1 MTAMADRWDLIRVSL
16 ARRFFMATICQ
27 AVTVISVSIL
37 LAAVF
42 GRQAPSEKLRLP
54 GAFLLSTVLLGL
66 GSWYMEQARAYVR
79 REKQLEFR
87 RSLLQALISA
97 MLFVSVQG
105 YGLWA
110 MDKGARTA
118 DNSQLG
124 VHSFVIM
131 FTALHGMHFL
141 VAQSVLLWVTL
152 SSFADRYDHEYS
164 WGVTFA
170 SAFWHILGVVW
181 LCILFVFTTA
191 NVG

>member
-16 ARRFFMATICQ
+16 ACRFFMATICQ
-27 AVTVISVSIL
+27 AVTVISVSLL

-87 RSLLQALISA
+87 RSLLKALISA

>member
-16 ARRFFMATICQ
+16 ARRFFLATICQ
-27 AVTVISVSIL
+27 AMTVIAVSVL

-54 GAFLLSTVLLGL
+54 GAFVLSTLLLGL

-79 REKQLEFR
+79 REKQPEFR

-191 NVG
+191 NIG

>member
-1 MTAMADRWDLIRVSL
+1 MADRWDLIRVSL

>member
-42 GRQAPSEKLRLP
+42 GRQSPSEKLRLP

>member
-16 ARRFFMATICQ
+16 ARRFFLATICQ
-27 AVTVISVSIL
+27 ALTVIAASLL

-54 GAFLLSTVLLGL
+54 WAFLLSTVLLGL

-79 REKQLEFR
+79 REKQPEFR

-124 VHSFVIM
+124 VHSFVFM

-164 WGVTFA
+164 WGVTIA
-170 SAFWHILGVVW
+170 SVFWHILGVVW

>member
-16 ARRFFMATICQ
+16 ARRFFLATICQ
-27 AVTVISVSIL
+27 AATVIAVSVL

-54 GAFLLSTVLLGL
+54 VAFLVSTVLLGL
-66 GSWYMEQARAYVR
+66 GSWYMELARAYVR
-79 REKQLEFR
+79 REKQQEFR

-97 MLFVSVQG
+97 MLFVSVQA

-191 NVG
+191 NMG

>member
-16 ARRFFMATICQ
+16 ARRFFLATICQ
-27 AVTVISVSIL
+27 AIL
-37 LAAVF
+37 VLAGMMFLAAVL
-42 GRQAPSEKLRLP
+42 GRQSPSEKLRLP
-54 GAFLLSTVLLGL
+54 GAFVLSTVLLGL
-66 GSWYMEQARAYVR
+66 GSWYMERARVYVR
-79 REKQLEFR
+79 REKQAEFR
-87 RSLLQALISA
+87 RSLLLALISA

-110 MDKGARTA
+110 MDKGPRTTE
-118 DNSQLG
+118 NSQLG